1 MRKIFSKILAL
12 VGICAVLFVLKTY
25 GQQHNDRGFIV
36 SIGSELPPFEMT
48 LTDGTKVHTE
58 DLKDKVVLL
67 QFTASWCKVCREEMP
82 HIEKEIWA
90 PYKDKDL
97 VVIGIDLDEPLE
109 KVQEFAKDMNIT
121 YPLALDPGG
130 EIFKKIAR
138 WKSGVTR
145 NVLVDKAGNIN
156 FLTRLFDRDEFG
168 ELKER
173 IHQLV
178 EA

>member
-1 MRKIFSKILAL
+1 MKKVLSKILAL

-25 GQQHNDRGFIV
+25 GQHDNDRGFIV

-48 LTDGTKVHTE
+48 MTDGSVVSTE

-82 HIEKEIWA
+82 HIEKEIWE

-97 VVIGIDLDEPLE
+97 VVIGIDLDEPKE
-109 KVQEFAKDMNIT
+109 KVVQFAKDMEIT

-130 EIFKKIAR
+130 EIFQKIAR

-156 FLTRLFDRDEFG
+156 FLTRLFDKDEFA
-168 ELKER
+168 ELKSR
-173 IHQLV
+173 IKQLV
-178 EA
+178 EG